1 VIQLIRFFHV
11 TKTFAHNR
19 VALNDVSFQ
28 MKDGEL
34 LFVVGPSGAGKSTL
48 LKMVYMEQ
56 MPTSG
61 QVIVGGF
68 LSSTISRD
76 KIPLLRRRVGV
87 VFQDFRLIHDRSA
100 FENVALPLRISGRFL
115 GTEIKERVMNALS
128 KVGLCHRRNSMPR
141 ELSGGEQ
148 QRVAIARAIVNNPIV
163 LLADEPTGN
172 LDFEVGREIIHVIR
186 DINAGGTAVIVAT
199 HDERM
204 AVELGCR
211 LARIRDGRFSEP
223 GGGFVSDESFF

>member
-1 VIQLIRFFHV
+1 MVRFFHV
-11 TKTFAHNR
+11 TKIFSDNR

-28 MKDGEL
+28 MSDGEL
-34 LFVVGPSGAGKSTL
+34 LSVVGPSGAGKSTL
-48 LKMVYMEQ
+48 LRMVYMEE

-68 LSSTISRD
+68 LSTTISQD

-87 VFQDFRLIHDRSA
+87 VFQDFRLIHDRTA

-115 GTEIKERVMNALS
+115 GREVKERVMNALS
-128 KVGLCHRRNSMPR
+128 KVGLCHRRNSLPR

-172 LDFEVGREIIHVIR
+172 LDFGVGREIIQVMR
-186 DINAGGTAVIVAT
+186 DINAAGTAVIIAT
-199 HDERM
+199 HDERIP
-204 AVELGCR
+204 AELGCR
-211 LARIRDGRFSEP
+211 VAWIRDGRLSEL
-223 GGGFVSDESFF
+223 GGGPPI

>member
-1 VIQLIRFFHV
+1 MVRFFHV
-11 TKTFAHNR
+11 TKIFSDRR
-19 VALNDVSFQ
+19 VALSDVSFQ

-48 LKMVYMEQ
+48 LKMIYMEEV
-56 MPTSG
+56 PTSG

-68 LSSTISRD
+68 LSTTISPD
-76 KIPLLRRRVGV
+76 KIPTLRRRVGV

-100 FENVALPLRISGRFL
+100 FENVALPLRISDRFL

-128 KVGLCHRRNSMPR
+128 KVGLCHRRNSLPR

-172 LDFEVGREIIHVIR
+172 LDFGVGREIIQVMC
-186 DINAGGTAVIVAT
+186 DINAAGTAVIVAT
-199 HDERM
+199 HDERIP
-204 AVELGCR
+204 AELGCR
-211 LARIRDGRFSEP
+211 IAKIREGRLSELRGGLAI
-223 GGGFVSDESFF
+223 

>member
-1 VIQLIRFFHV
+1 VVRFFHV
-11 TKTFAHNR
+11 TKIFSDRR
-19 VALNDVSFQ
+19 VALSDVSFQ

-48 LKMVYMEQ
+48 LKMIYMEEV
-56 MPTSG
+56 PTSG

-68 LSSTISRD
+68 LSTTISPD
-76 KIPLLRRRVGV
+76 KIPTLRRRVGV

-100 FENVALPLRISGRFL
+100 FENVALPLRISDRFL

-128 KVGLCHRRNSMPR
+128 KVGLCHRRNSLPR

-172 LDFEVGREIIHVIR
+172 LDFGVGREIIQVMC
-186 DINAGGTAVIVAT
+186 DINAAGTAVIVAT
-199 HDERM
+199 HDERIP
-204 AVELGCR
+204 AELGCR
-211 LARIRDGRFSEP
+211 IAKIREGRLSELRGGLAI
-223 GGGFVSDESFF
+223 